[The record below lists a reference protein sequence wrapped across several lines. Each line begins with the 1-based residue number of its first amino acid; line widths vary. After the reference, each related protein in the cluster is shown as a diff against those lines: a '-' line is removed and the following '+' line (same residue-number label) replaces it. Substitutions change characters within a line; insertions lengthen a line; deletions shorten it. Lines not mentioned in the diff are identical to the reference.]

1 MPFDPFVGQR
11 PGFVGVGVAP
21 TRHATA
27 PIQVGNLAEG
37 SMPQSTKLGSGGGTR
52 TDRAPFTLLR
62 DVRSIQFAYHNNVLA
77 FDGSTGTPN
86 AFTIKVALELPT
98 GEIVPVTFNGS
109 RSQAIAQGVEVVSD
123 EINRNLLKGGGYFVR
138 TAITVAANGSWPGSH
153 RVLPGYNRYGA
164 AAGDQA
170 DSTNV
175 DQFQTPSYA
184 FCPTAILGVPTTAL
198 MRTANVLLVA
208 DSIGGGLYTGGMNVQ
223 DSGDLGGYSDGLTRA
238 KIPHVRWASGGSRQ
252 EWVAQNIDI
261 IRRLASRA
269 RATHVLT
276 NLSINNRSSVPGAWI
291 GTTKA
296 MWDALATLGLPVIQ
310 TTIMP
315 QASSTDD
322 FATLDNQ
329 TPDSTTPYR
338 VELNNYI
345 MTQPHSALGGVIDV
359 HRAVEFD
366 PDSGVGRWKP
376 RFTGDG
382 GHPNDVGHAAL
393 SDYLAT
399 HLPSRIF

>member
-21 TRHATA
+21 TRHATS
-27 PIQVGNLAEG
+27 PIEVGNLAEG
-37 SMPQSTKLGSGGGTR
+37 SMPQSTNLGAAGGTR
-52 TDRAPFTLLR
+52 TDRAPFTLSR

-77 FDGSTGTPN
+77 FDGSSGTPN

-109 RSQAIAQGVEVVSD
+109 RSQAIAQGVEVASD
-123 EINRNLLKGGGYFVR
+123 EINRNLLQGGGYFVR
-138 TAITVAANGSWPGSH
+138 TAITVAANGSWPGSQ
-153 RVLPGYNRYGA
+153 RILPGYNRYGA

-170 DSTNV
+170 DSANI
-175 DQFQTPSYA
+175 DQFQTSTYA
-184 FCPTAILGVPTTAL
+184 FCPSAILGVPTTAL

-208 DSIGGGLYTGGMNVQ
+208 DSIGAGLYTNYMNIL

-238 KIPHVRWASGGSRQ
+238 KIPHVRWTTGGARQ
-252 EWVAQNIDI
+252 EWVAPNIGI

-276 NLSINNRSSVPGAWI
+276 NMSINNRTSDAGAWI
-291 GTTKA
+291 GSTKA
-296 MWDALATLGLPVIQ
+296 MWDALGTLDLPIVQ

-315 QASSTDD
+315 FAYTTDGY
-322 FATLDNQ
+322 ATTENQ
-329 TPDSTTPYR
+329 IPDWSNPYR

-345 MTQPHSALGGVIDV
+345 MTQPHPALCGVIDV

-366 PDSGVGRWKP
+366 PDSGSGRWKP
-376 RFTGDG
+376 GFTGDG
-382 GHPNDVGHAAL
+382 LHPNDVGHAAL
-393 SDYLAT
+393 SDYLVA